1 MIGTSVMKD
10 LNNQSVNQIYLTL
23 YRLVSTKRPYILAF
37 ICNFA
42 RPKTYKL
49 KTFIQE
55 LPKCKIT
62 ISISIKRHDHG
73 KVSLTDI
80 AFNPNLGGL
89 FRGSLC
95 IGGAGE
101 RLKLPSA

>member
-1 MIGTSVMKD
+1 M
-10 LNNQSVNQIYLTL
+10 
-23 YRLVSTKRPYILAF
+23 
-37 ICNFA
+37 
-42 RPKTYKL
+42 
-49 KTFIQE
+49 
-55 LPKCKIT
+55 
-62 ISISIKRHDHG
+62 G
-73 KVSLTDI
+73 KYPLTDI